1 MTYPVSSIEG
11 IEEDEAAALRRA
23 GIRTTD
29 KLLEAA
35 KSVRGRQKLAERTG
49 IDPKRLLTFANMAD
63 RMRIKGVGDDYAE
76 LLRLAGVKTV
86 RELKQRNAEKLF
98 KAMVEANAK
107 RRVVQVLPSRR
118 SVARWIDDAKKL
130 PLKITY

>member
-1 MTYPVSSIEG
+1 MTYPVTSIEG